1 MMVSQDLVKNLIQGP
16 FDNNALPWY
25 EQFKKLLLVAV
36 EVAELVQHLE
46 MTGQGTGC
54 LPLDLKINW
63 GINFLLFLPVSKT
76 SLGDS

>member
-1 MMVSQDLVKNLIQGP
+1 M
-16 FDNNALPWY
+16 
-25 EQFKKLLLVAV
+25 AV

-63 GINFLLFLPVSKT
+63 GINFLLVSCLQDFIRGQLNVGEYFVSK
-76 SLGDS
+76 SCYR